1 MKEYFGYTDEPLV
14 STDFTGISVGGVFDA
29 NVGLA
34 VDDKFMK
41 LFAWYDNEYGYTC
54 MAMKLIKYM
63 YEVDHKA

>member
-1 MKEYFGYTDEPLV
+1 M

-34 VDDKFMK
+34 VDERFMK

-54 MAMKLIKYM
+54 MAMKMLRHMFEI
-63 YEVDHKA
+63 DQGQ